1 MFKDEADFEKVVG
14 RLNIDTE
21 PNPAH
26 RENLRRQMLSVFN
39 RAKQESATRIIVF
52 RTLRNLIMK
61 SPITKIAAAAVII
74 IAVLIGLNIV
84 GTSTPAF
91 AEIVKPFLTART
103 ASFKMTMEVEGVP
116 TQTFD
121 CLYAEPVRMRQ
132 TNHEQGA
139 IVISDFQ
146 QGKIVTLMP
155 AQNKAMIVEL
165 ENMPEDQSNFNLF
178 SEIRKHIQEAQQTQD
193 ESVQFLGEKK
203 INGLTV
209 IGYHVQKPAVD
220 ITVWADPQTK
230 LPVEMTNTS
239 GPTTYTMTDIVF
251 DVELDESLFNLEIP
265 DGYTVHTMQVDA
277 SEPTEKDLIEMFRI
291 WAEHMDGNLP
301 SILDMNATMVFV
313 KYQRKKMKEQGIEPT
328 EKAMLE
334 MQKTIQKMSRGGM
347 FVQAL
352 LSESDWHYDGKDVK
366 FGDAEKPIFWYK
378 PEGSETYRVIYG
390 DLRVEDVSTEDLPE

>member
-39 RAKQESATRIIVF
+39 QAEQESATRIIVF

-277 SEPTEKDLIEMFRI
+277 SEPT
-291 WAEHMDGNLP
+291 
-301 SILDMNATMVFV
+301 
-313 KYQRKKMKEQGIEPT
+313 
-328 EKAMLE
+328 
-334 MQKTIQKMSRGGM
+334 
-347 FVQAL
+347 
-352 LSESDWHYDGKDVK
+352 
-366 FGDAEKPIFWYK
+366 
-378 PEGSETYRVIYG
+378 
-390 DLRVEDVSTEDLPE
+390 